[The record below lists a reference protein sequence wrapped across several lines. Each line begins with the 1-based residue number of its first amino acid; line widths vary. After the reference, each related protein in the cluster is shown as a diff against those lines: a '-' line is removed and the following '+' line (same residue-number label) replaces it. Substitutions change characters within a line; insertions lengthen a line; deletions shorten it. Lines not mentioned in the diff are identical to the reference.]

1 MHVFFNSGMPTIYFW
16 LTLFLL
22 AIALDNI
29 FSLRRKRKE
38 TKEKLAEIYYQKLNQ
53 EKAKETET
61 QRKKEEIK
69 AEAKK
74 KKEEAKLK
82 AAEIKR
88 KKVEAKAE
96 TKRKKE
102 EAKLR
107 AAEIKRKKE
116 LAISKAAELKRKK
129 EEIKARLSEEKEKKE
144 EAKRKK
150 NEAEEIPDET
160 KIKIEKIANFEVI
173 DIEQL
178 SEKVSSL
185 RHLGIGVSDAPTVM
199 EVDDLRSPETLMD
212 FKRNKVAIK
221 PTQKML
227 KDIAIEPEARL
238 AYIEETGIDVE
249 PLWIQHKEFP
259 WLFARLCGIS
269 DDYNHIV
276 EIKCGA
282 TAYIQARNN
291 KITDYC
297 NVQLQHMMM
306 VTGLDKIDYWCFWQG
321 RKGILQIVERDE
333 EFIDKLFQAELE
345 FINNLNKEE
354 DQ

>member
-1 MHVFFNSGMPTIYFW
+1 MDVFYNSGMPTIYFW
-16 LTLFLL
+16 LTLFFF

-29 FSLRRKRKE
+29 YSLRRKRKE
-38 TKEKLAEIYYQKLNQ
+38 TKEKLAEIYYQKLDQ
-53 EKAKETET
+53 EKAQE
-61 QRKKEEIK
+61 
-69 AEAKK
+69 
-74 KKEEAKLK
+74 
-82 AAEIKR
+82 
-88 KKVEAKAE
+88 AE
-96 TKRKKE
+96 TKRKKDDAETEAKRKKE
-102 EAKLR
+102 EVKLR

-116 LAISKAAELKRKK
+116 LAISKAAELKQKK
-129 EEIKARLSEEKEKKE
+129 EEIKARLSKEKKE
-144 EAKRKK
+144 KAEAKRK
-150 NEAEEIPDET
+150 EEEPDVKLNET

-173 DIEQL
+173 DTQQL
-178 SEKVSSL
+178 MDKVRAL
-185 RHLGIGVSDAPTVM
+185 RHSGIGVSDAPTVM

-212 FKRNKVAIK
+212 LKKNKVIIK

-249 PLWIQHKEFP
+249 PLWLKHKEFP

-282 TAYIQARNN
+282 TAYLQARNN

-321 RKGILQIVERDE
+321 KKGILQVVKRDD

-345 FINNLNKEE
+345 FIKDLNNEE